1 MNDELMILLDKLEGH
16 NDKMQMNDEE
26 LHRNQ
31 QLHADRLELKWKH
44 EQELASFDRYFQN
57 EILKLTQKLE
67 KERMNIIQRHVDQMH
82 KLRCTLIATS
92 SGGSTQ

>member
-16 NDKMQMNDEE
+16 NDKMAINDEE

-31 QLHADRLELKWKH
+31 QLHADRLQLKWKH

-57 EILKLTQKLE
+57 DIFELTQKLQ
-67 KERMNIIQRHVDQMH
+67 KERMKIIQRHSSEMN
-82 KLRCTLIATS
+82 KLKCTLIATS

>member
-16 NDKMQMNDEE
+16 NDKMAINDEE

-31 QLHADRLELKWKH
+31 KLYDDRLKLKWKH
-44 EQELASFDRYFQN
+44 EQELATFDRYSQN
-57 EILKLTQKLE
+57 EILELTQKLQ
-67 KERMNIIQRHVDQMH
+67 KERMKIIQRHFSETH
-82 KLRCTLIATS
+82 KLQCTLIATS

>member
-16 NDKMQMNDEE
+16 NDKMPMYDEE

-31 QLHADRLELKWKH
+31 QLDADRLELKWKH

-57 EILKLTQKLE
+57 EILELTQKLQ
-67 KERMNIIQRHVDQMH
+67 KERMKIIQRHFSEMN
-82 KLRCTLIATS
+82 KLQCTLIATS
-92 SGGSTQ
+92 FGGSTQ